1 MAKQTGRVHD
11 CSIEA
16 QEEPFSYAVEFENGG
31 LICQGEGRPT
41 CTFIVHDERSWLRL
55 QRSDPYQIARAFI
68 ASKFAVEG
76 DLVEAIK
83 IYRSVLNRHPGFSLN
98 TVAIYLWHLLGSVL
112 RRGSSAQDV
121 KFHYDRSNEFYRLFL
136 DSRMVYS
143 CAYFKTKDTPLDA
156 AQLAKLEHICRK
168 LRLYPGDRFLDVGCG
183 WGSLVLHSA
192 SQYGTFS
199 TGCTLSSEQRFRA
212 VTEAERQNLSTRAK
226 ILECD
231 YRDVIG
237 KFDKIASI
245 GMFEHVGRRDLHTYF
260 EKMHMLLADGGLFL
274 NHGIVRPQQVRSGPE
289 ALFLARHVFPGGE
302 LVRLTDVIESAEN
315 AGFEVFDI
323 ENLRPHYALTCRAWV
338 NRLCTHRDECLQ
350 YIDVELY
357 QTWLLY
363 LAASAA
369 SFEAGDTEIHQ
380 ALFVKRG
387 EKRPLTRD
395 YIYL

>member
-1 MAKQTGRVHD
+1 MHVYRPRRTHL
-11 CSIEA
+11 
-16 QEEPFSYAVEFENGG
+16 AVASTEY
-31 LICQGEGRPT
+31 
-41 CTFIVHDERSWLRL
+41 
-55 QRSDPYQIARAFI
+55 PYQIAQAFI
-68 ASKFAVEG
+68 TSKFDVEG

-83 IYRSVLNRHPGFSLN
+83 IYRSALSRRSTFSLK
-98 TVAIYLWHLLGSVL
+98 TVAIYLWHLLNSIFGG
-112 RRGSSAQDV
+112 GSSAQDV
-121 KFHYDRSNEFYRLFL
+121 KFHYDRSNEFYRAFL

-143 CAYFKTKDTPLDA
+143 CAYFKTQDTPLDA
-156 AQLAKLEHICRK
+156 AQLAKLQHICRK

-199 TGCTLSSEQRFRA
+199 TGCTLSSEQHFWAIR
-212 VTEAERQNLSTRAK
+212 EAERQNLTPRAK

-231 YRDVIG
+231 YRDLVG

-245 GMFEHVGRRDLHTYF
+245 GMFEHVGRRDLHAYF
-260 EKMHMLLADGGLFL
+260 EKMHMLLAEGGLFL
-274 NHGIVRPQQVRSGPE
+274 NHGIVRPQHVRPGPE
-289 ALFLARHVFPGGE
+289 ALFLARRVFPGGE

-315 AGFEVFDI
+315 AGFEGFDI

-338 NRLCTHRDECLQ
+338 DRLCTRRDECLK
-350 YIDVELY
+350 YIDVESY
-357 QTWLLY
+357 RTWLLY
-363 LAASAA
+363 LSASAA